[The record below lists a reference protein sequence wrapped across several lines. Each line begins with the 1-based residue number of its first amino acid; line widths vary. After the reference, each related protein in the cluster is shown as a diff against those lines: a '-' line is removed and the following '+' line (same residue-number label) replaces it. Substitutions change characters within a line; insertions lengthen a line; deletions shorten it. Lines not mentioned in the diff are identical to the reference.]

1 MHHNQTAGNGGG
13 DHNHNQ
19 KKTKGYVGT
28 AEQLEF
34 SSETTGGEQVVEQ
47 QCLSAERK
55 KKKIVILESYIV
67 REYPSGMKVKCK
79 PSQVSEK

>member
-1 MHHNQTAGNGGG
+1 MITIR
-13 DHNHNQ
+13 
-19 KKTKGYVGT
+19 KKITRYVET

-47 QCLSAERK
+47 QCLCAERK
-55 KKKIVILESYIV
+55 KKTVILESYIV

-79 PSQVSEK
+79 PSQVNEK

>member
-1 MHHNQTAGNGGG
+1 MPRGIILKLLDMGGG

-47 QCLSAERK
+47 QCLSAKRK
-55 KKKIVILESYIV
+55 KKKQSSWNPIL
-67 REYPSGMKVKCK
+67 
-79 PSQVSEK
+79 

>member
-1 MHHNQTAGNGGG
+1 MHHNQTAENGGKNH
-13 DHNHNQ
+13 DHNQ
-19 KKTKGYVGT
+19 KNATHYAET

-47 QCLSAERK
+47 LCLCAERK
-55 KKKIVILESYIV
+55 KKVILESYIV

-79 PSQVSEK
+79 PSQVNEK